1 MSVFS
6 EKLYTL
12 FSQSNMTV
20 TALAKLSGVERS
32 YLQKLLSGT
41 RKPKPEVVGR
51 LADALMLPPE
61 ERHNLKKSFSI
72 TQMGEAVYYRRL
84 LVKRLIEDTESY
96 TWKTH
101 VNYATPLPVSKSK
114 EPVQAF
120 QGKASVTDTLHLFL
134 AEELAEES
142 PELSALIQP
151 DCEAASILRSYCW
164 TRQDLSLQHII
175 CFDSGLPYQKENHH
189 NLTCMRALIPFLL
202 GSCRYSGWFYY
213 DITEPP
219 NRIRVLPWFILGR
232 SSVLSISQDNEKAI
246 LYRDPRILELYQRIF
261 REIQNECRP
270 LFEVENLLPEQFWNS
285 TRWPSNFD
293 KLAYSLQYDPCWG
306 MFYTMDMVNHLLRQD
321 VPNREQILFFF
332 SQRQKQIS
340 LLEGERSS
348 ISFFTE
354 EGLDDF
360 LRTGRIS
367 EIPDELYDPI
377 PRTFQIQLLQRMLTA
392 VKKGCFFP
400 YIIRSPH
407 FRISRQL
414 SFFIG
419 DDQRLSCSCQH
430 PVHGTVSVM
439 LHEKS
444 IVYSI
449 CDFMEY
455 LRETDLVYSLE
466 ETTKILQ
473 NKLQQLRES

>member
-142 PELSALIQP
+142 PELS
-151 DCEAASILRSYCW
+151 
-164 TRQDLSLQHII
+164 
-175 CFDSGLPYQKENHH
+175 
-189 NLTCMRALIPFLL
+189 ALIPFLL

-377 PRTFQIQLLQRMLTA
+377 PRTFQIQLLQRMLTS

-414 SFFIG
+414 SLFIG

>member
-6 EKLYTL
+6 EKLYSL
-12 FSQSNMTV
+12 FSQSHMTV

-41 RKPKPEVVGR
+41 RKPKPEVVER

-84 LVKRLIEDTESY
+84 LVKRLLEDTESY
-96 TWKTH
+96 TRKIR
-101 VNYATPLPVSKSK
+101 VSYSALLPVPESK
-114 EPVQAF
+114 ELVQAC
-120 QGKASVTDTLHLFL
+120 QGKASVTDALHLFL
-134 AEELAEES
+134 AEELAEQS
-142 PELSALIQP
+142 PTLQALIQP
-151 DCEAASILRSYCW
+151 NCEAASILRSYCW
-164 TRQDLSLQHII
+164 ARQGLTIEHII

-202 GSCRYSGWFYY
+202 GNCRYSGWFYY
-213 DITEPP
+213 DNTEPP

-232 SSVLSISQDNEKAI
+232 SSVMAISQDNEKAI
-246 LYRDPRILELYQRIF
+246 LYREPRILELYQRIF

-285 TRWPSNFD
+285 ARWPSNYE

-306 MFYTMDMVNHLLRQD
+306 MFYTMDMVNHLLRPE
-321 VPNREQILFFF
+321 VPNREQILVFF

-340 LLEGERSS
+340 LLEGGRTS

-377 PRTFQIQLLQRMLTA
+377 PRTFQIQLLQRMLA
-392 VKKGCFFP
+392 AAEKGYFFP
-400 YIIRSPH
+400 YIIRSRL
-407 FRISRQL
+407 FRISRQVA
-414 SFFIG
+414 FFIG

-430 PVHGTVSVM
+430 PVHGMVSVT

-455 LRETDLVYSLE
+455 LRETGLVYSRE
-466 ETTKILQ
+466 ETIKILQ
-473 NKLQQLRES
+473 SKLQQLRES

>member
-12 FSQSNMTV
+12 FSRSNMTV

-41 RKPKPEVVGR
+41 RKPKPEVVVR

-61 ERHNLKKSFSI
+61 ERHNLMKSFSI

-96 TWKTH
+96 ARKTH
-101 VNYATPLPVSKSK
+101 VNYGTPPPVPESI

-134 AEELAEES
+134 ARELAGES
-142 PELSALIQP
+142 PSLCALIQP

-164 TRQDLSLQHII
+164 ARQNLTVEHII

-232 SSVLSISQDNEKAI
+232 SSVLAISQDNEKAI
-246 LYRDPRILELYQRIF
+246 LYSDPRILELYQRIF

-285 TRWPSNFD
+285 TRWPSNYE

-321 VPNREQILFFF
+321 IPNREQILFFF

-340 LLEGERSS
+340 LLEGEK
-348 ISFFTE
+348 
-354 EGLDDF
+354 
-360 LRTGRIS
+360 
-367 EIPDELYDPI
+367 
-377 PRTFQIQLLQRMLTA
+377 TA
-392 VKKGCFFP
+392 FPFSPKKGWTIFSGLAVSARFP
-400 YIIRSPH
+400 KSCMSP
-407 FRISRQL
+407 FPEPSK
-414 SFFIG
+414 S
-419 DDQRLSCSCQH
+419 SCCK
-430 PVHGTVSVM
+430 
-439 LHEKS
+439 E
-444 IVYSI
+444 
-449 CDFMEY
+449 C
-455 LRETDLVYSLE
+455 
-466 ETTKILQ
+466 
-473 NKLQQLRES
+473 